1 MASLLCSISELNYSN
16 VTRINMVDSDCPIT
30 FTLRCEFNTI
40 GLFDLSVPNPG
51 PYRIIEPN
59 SGGITI
65 PIFSDIFN
73 EKDFPL
79 PYGWKIHSRP
89 IIKLDYGEKEI
100 EFNSVLGYGLE
111 KMLDYHI
118 ENHINPDLFI
128 NVKLRENN
136 VIIDDGYYVDWNERK
151 IVFDTIKYQCTYRL
165 IISINQ
171 LYINDMLKMLYQ
183 KDDNGISSA
192 NPKNSM

>member
-1 MASLLCSISELNYSN
+1 
-16 VTRINMVDSDCPIT
+16 MVETHCPIT

-51 PYRIIEPN
+51 PFRIIDPN
-59 SGGITI
+59 TSGITI

-79 PYGWKIHSRP
+79 PYGWKIHARP
-89 IIKLDYGEKEI
+89 IIKLDYGETEI
-100 EFNSVLGYGLE
+100 DFRTVLGYGLE

-118 ENHINPDLFI
+118 QHHISPDLFI

-136 VIIDDGYYVDWNERK
+136 VIIDDGYYIDWNERK
-151 IVFDTIKYQCTYRL
+151 VKFQTVKYQDTYRL

-171 LYINDMLKMLYQ
+171 LYINDMLKMLYA
-183 KDDNGISSA
+183 KEDNGISSS